1 MKRLPIK
8 KIFAAI
14 ALSALLQSCAN
25 RLPELTT
32 DPVPLPLELSKKP
45 TSSDALAT
53 APLTNV
59 EDNQALEFVAQD
71 LVAALSF
78 ISGVSPTE
86 ISIRTPPANT
96 KFNRLVQDAMLKNGY
111 SFDQRFGQS
120 KSMELVT
127 SYRQKEM
134 PSGYFELTAVMSI
147 NSILVRRSYIIQGE
161 DIVPGSSYY
170 IRGVDPQLVQVTA
183 LVNVL

>member
-1 MKRLPIK
+1 
-8 KIFAAI
+8 
-14 ALSALLQSCAN
+14 
-25 RLPELTT
+25 
-32 DPVPLPLELSKKP
+32 
-45 TSSDALAT
+45 
-53 APLTNV
+53 
-59 EDNQALEFVAQD
+59 
-71 LVAALSF
+71 
-78 ISGVSPTE
+78 
-86 ISIRTPPANT
+86 
-96 KFNRLVQDAMLKNGY
+96 MLKNGY

-161 DIVPGSSYY
+161 DIEPGSSYY

>member
-25 RLPELTT
+25 RLPELPT
-32 DPVPLPLELSKKP
+32 DPVSLPLELSQKP
-45 TSSDALAT
+45 TSSYSSAKDALR
-53 APLTNV
+53 NV
-59 EDNQALEFVAQD
+59 EDDQALEFVAQD

-111 SFDQRFGQS
+111 RLDQRFGQS
-120 KSMELVT
+120 NSMELVT

-134 PSGYFELTAVMSI
+134 PSGYFELTAIMSI